1 MRFFPSIIQGGMG
14 VNISSWQ
21 LANTCANAGAMGV
34 VSGTAA
40 DAVMVRTLQNG
51 DEGGHWRRALA
62 HFPIQETAEF
72 LIKRYFVEGGKEKD
86 KPYRPHPM
94 PTIAPRRHADDLTV
108 AANFAQVWLAKEG
121 HSGRIGINLLEKIQ
135 FATPAAVWGAMLAGV
150 DAILMGAGIPR
161 EIPGLIR
168 RLAAGKA
175 ASVSVHVDDA
185 TQDYRTEIDPEV
197 VTPGASAKAPKMMAI
212 VSSDRLATFL
222 NRDDEIRPDAFIY
235 EAPNAGGHSAPP
247 RGKLNVDDNGEP
259 VYGKKDL
266 PNWDTLMGQGL
277 PVWIAG
283 GMGSP
288 EGLAEAKDLGAV
300 GVQVGT
306 AFAMSQES
314 GLAPH
319 LREEMMAKLRGETL
333 TVRNDLLASPTGF
346 PFKVA
351 KRDDAQRPRLCDLGY
366 LRTPYER
373 ENGKIGYRCP
383 AEPVDEYVAKGG
395 DIADTEGRACLCNG
409 LMATTGLGQ
418 TRKDGYVEPPV
429 VTLGQDLSS
438 CEALLAMHPDGWGAS
453 DVIDWIKGGTIAY
466 PQAA

>member
-21 LANTCANAGAMGV
+21 LARACAHAGAMGV

-40 DAVMVRTLQNG
+40 DAVMVRTLQQG

-62 HFPIQETAEF
+62 HFPLPDIAEF
-72 LIKRYFVEGGKEKD
+72 LINRYFVEGGKAKD
-86 KPYRPHPM
+86 APYRPHPM

-121 HSGRIGINLLEKIQ
+121 HCGRVGINLLEKIQ
-135 FATPAAVWGAMLAGV
+135 FATPAAVWGAMIAGV

-161 EIPGLIR
+161 EIPELIR
-168 RLAAGKA
+168 RLTQGKA
-175 ASVSVHVDDA
+175 GSVGVHVEGA
-185 TQDYRTEIDPEV
+185 TSEYRTTIDPEV
-197 VTPGASAKAPKMMAI
+197 VTPGVRAHAPKMMAI
-212 VSSDRLATFL
+212 VSSDKLATFL
-222 NRDDEIRPDAFIY
+222 NRDEAIRPDAFIY

-247 RGKLNVDDNGEP
+247 RGKFVVDDHGEP
-259 VYGKKDL
+259 IYGKKDL
-266 PNWDTLMGQGL
+266 PNWDALMGLGL

-288 EGLAEAKDLGAV
+288 EGLAEAKSLGAV

-306 AFAMSQES
+306 AFAMSEES
-314 GLAPH
+314 GLASH
-319 LREEMMAKLRGETL
+319 LREELLAKLRDETL
-333 TVRNDLLASPTGF
+333 TVRNDALASPTGF
-346 PFKVA
+346 PFKIA
-351 KRDDAQRPRLCDLGY
+351 KRDDADRPRLCDLGY

-383 AEPVDEYVAKGG
+383 AEPVDEYVSKGG
-395 DIADTEGRACLCNG
+395 DIAETEGRACLCNG

-418 TRKDGYVEPPV
+418 TRKDGFVEPPV

-438 CEALLAMHPDGWGAS
+438 CATLLAKYPAGWRAE
-453 DVIDWIKGGTIAY
+453 DVIDWIKDGEMTY
-466 PQAA
+466 MAAA

>member
-1 MRFFPSIIQGGMG
+1 MRFFPAIIQGGMG

-21 LANTCANAGAMGV
+21 LANACANAGAMGV

-40 DAVMVRTLQNG
+40 DALMVRQLQQG
-51 DEGGHWRRALA
+51 DKGGHWRRALS

-72 LIKRYFVEGGKEKD
+72 IINRYFVEGGKEAN

-108 AANFAQVWLAKEG
+108 AANFAQVWLAKQG
-121 HSGRIGINLLEKIQ
+121 HGGRIGINLLEKIQ
-135 FATPAAVWGAMLAGV
+135 FATPAAVWGAMVAGV

-168 RLAAGKA
+168 RLVSGKA
-175 ASVSVHVDDA
+175 ASISVQVDNA
-185 TQDYRTEIDPEV
+185 TQEYRVEVDPEV
-197 VTPGASAKAPKMMAI
+197 ITPGVSALAPKMMAI

-247 RGKLNVDDNGEP
+247 RGKFNVDDNGEP
-259 VYGKKDL
+259 IYGKKDL
-266 PNWDTLMGQGL
+266 PNWDVLMSQGL

-288 EGLAEAKDLGAV
+288 EGLAEAKALGAV

-306 AFAMSQES
+306 PFAMSQES

-319 LREEMMAKLRGETL
+319 LRQEMLDQLAGETL
-333 TVRNDLLASPTGF
+333 RVRNDLLASPTGF

-366 LRTPYER
+366 LRTPFER

-383 AEPVDEYVAKGG
+383 AEPVDDYVAKGG

-409 LMATTGLGQ
+409 LLATTGLGQ

-438 CEALLAMHPDGWGAS
+438 CKALLARHPHGWSAE
-453 DVIDWIKGGTIAY
+453 DVIDWINGQ
-466 PQAA
+466 PMSVQVAA

>member
-1 MRFFPSIIQGGMG
+1 MRAIPSIIQGGMG

-21 LANTCANAGAMGV
+21 LANACANAGAMGV

-51 DEGGHWRRALA
+51 DIGGHWRRALA

-72 LIKRYFVEGGKEKD
+72 LINRYFVDGGKAKD

-108 AANFAQVWLAKEG
+108 AANFAQVWLAKQG
-121 HSGRIGINLLEKIQ
+121 HTGRIGINLLEKIQ

-168 RLAAGKA
+168 RLASGKA
-175 ASVSVHVDDA
+175 GSVSVNVDGA
-185 TQDYRTEIDPEV
+185 TKEYRTEIDPEV
-197 VTPGASAKAPKMMAI
+197 VTPGASATAPKMMAI

-247 RGKLNVDDNGEP
+247 RGKFGLDERGEP
-259 VYGKKDL
+259 IYGKKDL

-288 EGLAEAKDLGAV
+288 EGLAEAKELGAA
-300 GVQVGT
+300 GIQVGT
-306 AFAMSQES
+306 PFALSQES
-314 GLAPH
+314 GLTPD
-319 LREEMMAKLRGETL
+319 LRGEMMAKLRGEEL
-333 TVRNDLLASPTGF
+333 TVRNDPLVSPTGF

-351 KRDDAQRPRLCDLGY
+351 KRNDADRPRLCDLGY

-373 ENGKIGYRCP
+373 DNGKVGYRCP
-383 AEPVDEYVAKGG
+383 AEPVDEYVEKGG

-438 CEALLAMHPDGWGAS
+438 CEALMAMYPDGWGAS
-453 DVIDWIKGGTIAY
+453 DVIDWIKGDSIAY

>member
-1 MRFFPSIIQGGMG
+1 MG

-21 LANTCANAGAMGV
+21 LANACAHAGAMGV

-40 DAVMVRTLQNG
+40 DAVMVRTLQQG
-51 DEGGHWRRALA
+51 DKGGHWRRALA
-62 HFPIQETAEF
+62 HYPLQDIAEF

-86 KPYRPHPM
+86 APYRPHPM
-94 PTIAPRRHADDLTV
+94 PTIAPRRHADDLSV

-121 HSGRIGINLLEKIQ
+121 HNGRIGINLLEKIQ
-135 FATPAAVWGAMLAGV
+135 FATPAAVWGAMIGGV

-161 EIPGLIR
+161 EIPELIR
-168 RLAAGKA
+168 RLASGKA
-175 ASVSVHVDDA
+175 GSVSVHVDNA
-185 TQDYRTEIDPEV
+185 TQDYRTVIDPEV
-197 VTPGASAKAPKMMAI
+197 VTPGASAQPPKMMAI
-212 VSSDRLATFL
+212 VSSDKLATFL
-222 NRDDEIRPDAFIY
+222 NRDETIRPDAFIY

-247 RGKLNVDDNGEP
+247 RGKFSLDETGEP
-259 VYGKKDL
+259 IYGKKDL
-266 PNWDTLMGQGL
+266 PNWDVLMGTEL

-288 EGLAEAKDLGAV
+288 EGLATAQSLGAV

-306 AFAMSQES
+306 PFAMSKES

-319 LREEMMAKLRGETL
+319 LRDEMMDKLRASTL
-333 TVRNDLLASPTGF
+333 SVRNDMLASPTGF
-346 PFKVA
+346 PFKIA
-351 KRDDAQRPRLCDLGY
+351 KRDDAERPRLCDLGY

-373 ENGKIGYRCP
+373 ENGRIGYRC
-383 AEPVDEYVAKGG
+383 ASEPIDEYVAKGG

-438 CEALLAMHPDGWGAS
+438 CEALLDRHPDGWEAV
-453 DVIDWIKGGTIAY
+453 DVINWINGKPAAY
-466 PQAA
+466 VAAA